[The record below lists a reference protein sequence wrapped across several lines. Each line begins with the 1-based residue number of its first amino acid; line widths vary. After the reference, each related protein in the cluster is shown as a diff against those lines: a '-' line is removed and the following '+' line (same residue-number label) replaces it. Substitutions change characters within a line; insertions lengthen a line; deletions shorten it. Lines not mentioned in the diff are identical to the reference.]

1 MEIKESYSYLEENR
15 KFIDLSFQIAG
26 LDGMIVL
33 RCDTTLNL

>member
-1 MEIKESYSYLEENR
+1 MQIKESYSYLQENR
-15 KFIDLSFQIAG
+15 GFIDFSFQIGG